1 MYNEI
6 TLDIPMQEPK
16 RQYYYMEKCRQ
27 CVRELEKERGHALK
41 FFVRTFGCQMA
52 PATWML

>member
-41 FFVRTFGCQMA
+41 FFVRTFGC
-52 PATWML
+52 PFV